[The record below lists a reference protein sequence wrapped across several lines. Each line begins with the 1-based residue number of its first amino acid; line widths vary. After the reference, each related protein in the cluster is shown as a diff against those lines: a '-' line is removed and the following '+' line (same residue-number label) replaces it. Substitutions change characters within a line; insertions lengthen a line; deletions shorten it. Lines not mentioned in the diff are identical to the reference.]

1 MAHASGFAF
10 DLSGL
15 GQKDSLQ
22 RALEEKMERGKEG
35 PFKTIALGG
44 GIDNEPDVPIPG
56 EEQVVTLSAAWLL
69 ALRGACIKPTNPYY
83 GYINSFTKVL
93 YAFQFMI
100 CFAAAI
106 ASIIFNKWIQF
117 DLLDWF
123 GWSVFAVFLLAEFL
137 LVYIRLLGRWSEV
150 GKPGRYDST
159 GFQECVEAIASK
171 RKFGAQWQATS
182 VVVVQ
187 LVGSALMVWGMLV
200 MMMQMM
206 LDEHDD
212 ARATWRW
219 EDRREWT
226 HMWTA
231 IFSVVVAFQIAAA
244 IMDPTRIGE
253 LDTKNFSVELTATRV
268 VLMIIVAPL
277 VAPAFCVYANVCC
290 DGDWIL

>member
-15 GQKDSLQ
+15 SQKDSLE
-22 RALEEKMERGKEG
+22 RALEEKMERGKEQ
-35 PFKTIALGG
+35 PFKTIPLGG
-44 GIDNEPDVPIPG
+44 GIDVEPDAPTPG
-56 EEQVVTLSAAWLL
+56 EEEVVTLSAAWLL
-69 ALRGACIKPTNPYY
+69 ALRGACIRPTNPYY
-83 GYINSFTKVL
+83 GYINAFTKVL

-100 CFAAAI
+100 CVAAAI
-106 ASIIFNKWIQF
+106 ASIIYNKWIQF

-123 GWSVFAVFLLAEFL
+123 GWSVFGVFVLSEFL

-159 GFQECVEAIASK
+159 GLQEWVEAIATK
-171 RKFGAQWQATS
+171 RKFGAQWQAGS
-182 VVVVQ
+182 VVAVQ
-187 LVGSALMVWGMLV
+187 LTGSSLMVWGIMV

-226 HMWTA
+226 YMWTA
-231 IFSVVVAFQIAAA
+231 IFSTVVTFQIAAA

-253 LDTKNFSVELTATRV
+253 LETKNFSVELTATRV
-268 VLMIIVAPL
+268 VLMIVVAPL